1 VNRPLQL
8 DTSSKYSKILELKKT
23 LRNDL
28 KNSFYIIEKQN
39 KIIERYS
46 DRYSQIKKTD
56 LNKWKPGNFI
66 ILIIKKAYYYR
77 VNILENLISRLE

>member
-8 DTSSKYSKILELKKT
+8 DTSSKYSKILELKKI

-56 LNKWKPGNFI
+56 LNKWKPGNFN
-66 ILIIKKAYYYR
+66 Y
-77 VNILENLISRLE
+77 

>member
-1 VNRPLQL
+1 MNRPLQL

-77 VNILENLISRLE
+77 VNMLENLISRLE

>member
-1 VNRPLQL
+1 MNRPLQL

>member
-23 LRNDL
+23 LRTDL

-77 VNILENLISRLE
+77 VNMLENLISRLE

>member
-1 VNRPLQL
+1 MSNMTIIKNILSNSIYTYILILQ
-8 DTSSKYSKILELKKT
+8 KYSNK
-23 LRNDL
+23 
-28 KNSFYIIEKQN
+28 KQN

-66 ILIIKKAYYYR
+66 VTILKYAYIIEIY
-77 VNILENLISRLE
+77 